1 MSVCPERERERAH
14 REGEKL
20 NKCETV
26 LRKINYITVLC
37 MLLHVATF

>member
-1 MSVCPERERERAH
+1 MSVCPEREREH
-14 REGEKL
+14 IEREREKL

-37 MLLHVATF
+37 M